1 MFLLEYKFAVD
12 PVTIGSYDVED
23 EELFVA
29 LRRDGRSHRVD
40 KFNWTC
46 TCELYTTMQLPCRH
60 AMMYRKHVAGM
71 LTIPYALVPE
81 RWLRAGTLDLY
92 LLEVNIPIRIST
104 GTDDLKSK
112 KRVTERDKYKSVQNV
127 FNRITSE
134 MTELPE
140 AKFQAALDG
149 LEIWWGNLRQ
159 GDIELPGPDKDSKQI
174 TASDEGLTPTQVTAH
189 VQTDGLEE
197 KDDKVHMQ
205 IEKKKRG
212 GGQKKMR
219 ASDQSAMN
227 AANMETTFDMGPFNP
242 RAKRVGRPTK
252 NRAAEQ
258 VNVSKERKD
267 YNTGAKLRNA
277 LRGEDVVKVEGYLK
291 TCKPPL
297 KELLSFFENFR
308 RALPWSQSK

>member
-1 MFLLEYKFAVD
+1 MFLPEYKFAVD

-46 TCELYTTMQLPCRH
+46 TCEFYTTMQLPCRH

-71 LTIPYALVPE
+71 LTIP
-81 RWLRAGTLDLY
+81 WLRAGHLDED
-92 LLEVNIPIRIST
+92 LLEVDIPIRIST
-104 GTDDLKSK
+104 GTDDRKSK
-112 KRVTERDKYKSVQNV
+112 KRMTERDKYKSVQNV

-149 LEIWWGNLRQ
+149 LDIWWGNLRQ

-205 IEKKKRG
+205 REKEAR
-212 GGQKKMR
+212 R
-219 ASDQSAMN
+219 WS
-227 AANMETTFDMGPFNP
+227 E
-242 RAKRVGRPTK
+242 
-252 NRAAEQ
+252 
-258 VNVSKERKD
+258 KD
-267 YNTGAKLRNA
+267 AR
-277 LRGEDVVKVEGYLK
+277 
-291 TCKPPL
+291 
-297 KELLSFFENFR
+297 
-308 RALPWSQSK
+308 